1 LQAGQRRLV
10 RLGQSRFFLRPGGT
24 AEQSQ
29 KKTQLG
35 TPISDHLKGVHRQLS
50 CSGQPAVP
58 AGAQEKSTL
67 PEAYKAALTRLQE
80 LTVYPEAEWRY
91 HTDVAHPEDP
101 SLSDSDWEQMKEGD
115 AWKTGA
121 RALRRWMNPSNYNG
135 YDVRGARVEL
145 DLRFESQDAIIITVF
160 SNRSQVARTD
170 EDLQQPI
177 PLTESAVRARNSW
190 WRLELTQMP

>member
-1 LQAGQRRLV
+1 MHR
-10 RLGQSRFFLRPGGT
+10 
-24 AEQSQ
+24 
-29 KKTQLG
+29 TQLC
-35 TPISDHLKGVHRQLS
+35 LA
-50 CSGQPAVP
+50 SGSARCTRR
-58 AGAQEKSTL
+58 AQEKSTL

-121 RALRRWMNPSNYNG
+121 RALRRWIEIPQTING

-177 PLTESAVRARNSW
+177 L
-190 WRLELTQMP
+190 